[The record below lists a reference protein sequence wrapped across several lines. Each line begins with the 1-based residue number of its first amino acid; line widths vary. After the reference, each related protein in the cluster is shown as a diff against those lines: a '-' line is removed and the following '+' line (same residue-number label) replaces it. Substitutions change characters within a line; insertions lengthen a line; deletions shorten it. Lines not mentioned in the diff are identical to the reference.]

1 MLGMRAPDNPIEAD
15 VWYAD
20 LDQHLSEDIET
31 MNGVDKMKELQEYLR
46 KLGSRYPHPDA
57 RWNAIFI
64 RAQKATVSI
73 PNHAKYLEDQINS
86 CFDPVTKERVLSKGN
101 EQRYLIRETLC
112 YIPSP
117 EMVWLLGEMLEDE
130 RGKIDD
136 PKNRLGATSN
146 ADWACS
152 ALMLIGLENMPV
164 PRGKGM
170 MPVESAYLRKDTWK
184 LWWGPIKA
192 GNRSFSFA
200 GQEVEYRFRNDG
212 TYETISKNGVP
223 KKSTIRY
230 SNEPMQAEESKPRQR
245 WLIFLSGCLV
255 LLGWMWWVSAA
266 KRLRKT

>member
-1 MLGMRAPDNPIEAD
+1 
-15 VWYAD
+15 
-20 LDQHLSEDIET
+20 
-31 MNGVDKMKELQEYLR
+31 LR
-46 KLGSRYPHPDA
+46 KLSRSTEQYQDK
-57 RWNAIFI
+57 REELFKK
-64 RAQKATVSI
+64 AQLKIVKV
-73 PNHAKYLEDQINS
+73 PNHAKYFQDQINS
-86 CFDPVTKERVLSKGN
+86 CFDPVNKERVLSKGN

-112 YIPSP
+112 HIPSP

-184 LWWGPIKA
+184 LWWWPIKA

-212 TYETISKNGVP
+212 SYETISKNGVP
-223 KKSTIRY
+223 KKSTIRD

-255 LLGWMWWVSAA
+255 LLGWMWWKSKQKAA
-266 KRLRKT
+266 

>member
-1 MLGMRAPDNPIEAD
+1 M
-15 VWYAD
+15 Y
-20 LDQHLSEDIET
+20 
-31 MNGVDKMKELQEYLR
+31 
-46 KLGSRYPHPDA
+46 
-57 RWNAIFI
+57 
-64 RAQKATVSI
+64 
-73 PNHAKYLEDQINS
+73 
-86 CFDPVTKERVLSKGN
+86 DPVTKKPIAEKYYY
-101 EQRYLIRETLC
+101 QRHLIRETLC
-112 YIPSP
+112 HIPSP

-136 PKNRLGATSN
+136 PKHRLGATSN

-200 GQEVEYRFRNDG
+200 GQEVEYRFRKDG
-212 TYETISKNGVP
+212 TYETISKHGVP
-223 KKSTIRY
+223 KKSTIRD
-230 SNEPMQAEESKPRQR
+230 SKELVHAEESKARQR